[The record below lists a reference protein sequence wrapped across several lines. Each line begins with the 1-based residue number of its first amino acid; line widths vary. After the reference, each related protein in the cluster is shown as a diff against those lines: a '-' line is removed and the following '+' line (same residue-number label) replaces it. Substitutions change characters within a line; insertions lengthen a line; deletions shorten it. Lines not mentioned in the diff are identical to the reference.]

1 MIVKQLALGYQQVAL
16 LIKESFYKGQSG
28 KGQSGL
34 PRSVKTQ
41 SGSRASRGQE
51 TVEHKKLWPSLD

>member
-1 MIVKQLALGYQQVAL
+1 MWVRGLDWVIVKQLALGYQQVAL

-28 KGQSGL
+28 L
-34 PRSVKTQ
+34 PKSVKTQ
-41 SGSRASRGQE
+41 SGSREQE

>member
-16 LIKESFYKGQSG
+16 LIKESFY